1 MCHPTSCK
9 KCILM
14 LVVLVWI
21 TSCVSQTYTSA
32 RPSPE
37 GTVTVFGLVK
47 TQGAL
52 KRLTW
57 TEGMTLTNC
66 INKAGGFY
74 APANWKDVI
83 LIEPIERGNRVH
95 MRKRSPKLDDKKANT
110 FKVRKGSII
119 IVEDPSP
126 TF

>member
-1 MCHPTSCK
+1 MCHTTSCK

-14 LVVLVWI
+14 LTMLVWI
-21 TSCVSQTYTSA
+21 TSCVSQTYSSA
-32 RPSPE
+32 QPSPN

-47 TQGAL
+47 THG
-52 KRLTW
+52 RLTW
-57 TEGMTLTNC
+57 SEGMTLTDC
-66 INKAGGFY
+66 IMQAGGFY

-83 LIEPIERGNRVH
+83 LIEPVDVGNQVR
-95 MRKRSPKLDDKKANT
+95 MRKRSPKLDDKKANS
-110 FKVRKGSII
+110 FKVCKGSII

>member
-1 MCHPTSCK
+1 MNHPTSCK

-14 LVVLVWI
+14 LVLLVWI

-37 GTVTVFGLVK
+37 STVTVFGLVK

-57 TEGMTLTNC
+57 TEGMTLTHC
-66 INKAGGFY
+66 IKKAGGFC

-83 LIEPIERGNRVH
+83 LIEPIERGNRVR
-95 MRKRSPKLDDKKANT
+95 MRKRYPKLDDKKAKT
-110 FKVRKGSII
+110 VKVRKGSII

>member
-66 INKAGGFY
+66 IKKAGGFY

>member
-1 MCHPTSCK
+1 M
-9 KCILM
+9 
-14 LVVLVWI
+14 LVWI
-21 TSCVSQTYTSA
+21 ISCASQTYTSA

-47 TQGAL
+47 TQEAL

-57 TEGMTLTNC
+57 TEGMTLNDC
-66 INKAGGFY
+66 IKKAGGFA

-83 LIEPIERGNRVH
+83 LIEPVERGSQVR
-95 MRKRSPKLDDKKANT
+95 MRKRFSKLDDKKANT
-110 FKVRKGSII
+110 FKVRKGSLI
-119 IVEDPSP
+119 IVEDPRP